1 MAKILVVGLNP
12 AWQKVLSLP
21 SFQSGGVNRAQ
32 ESWSLASGKGI
43 NAAKVL
49 ARLGHEVSLLQILAG
64 ENGRRCLKDCESWK
78 IRSLHVWTQGET
90 RECITLLSEDGPA
103 TEIIEPF
110 SVTESDVAQ
119 QLLLQIK
126 NDSVYNAVVVCGTI
140 PPGIPESL
148 YADILNIV
156 PASLVVWDSVMGLTP
171 ELLKRISWIKVNAEE
186 FAKLPA
192 LGSSQFSVLITDGPN
207 GARVLH
213 SNSANGQYLLPH
225 LNGIRNPIG
234 AGDTVTAALTD
245 GILCGLNTE
254 TSVKRALA
262 FGSAS
267 CLSPLPAKF
276 NPADI
281 AALESQIRKDVS

>member
-1 MAKILVVGLNP
+1 MAKILVAGLNP

-21 SFQSGGVNRAQ
+21 SLQLGSVNRAR
-32 ESWSLASGKGI
+32 ESWTLASGKGI

-64 ENGRRCLKDCESWK
+64 ENGQRCLADCESWK

-90 RECITLLSEDGPA
+90 RECITLLSETGPA

-110 SVTESDVAQ
+110 SVTEANIAQ
-119 QLLLQIK
+119 DLLLQIK
-126 NDSVYNAVVVCGTI
+126 NDPTYDAVVICGTL

-156 PASLVVWDSVMGLTP
+156 PASLVIWDSVMGLTP
-171 ELLKRISWIKVNAEE
+171 ELLKRISWIKLNAEE
-186 FAKLPA
+186 FAKFPA
-192 LGSSQFSVLITDGPN
+192 SENSQSSVLITDGPN

-213 SNSANGQYLLPH
+213 SNAADGQYALP
-225 LNGIRNPIG
+225 LFNGIRNPIG

-245 GILCGLNTE
+245 GIIRRLDTE
-254 TSVKRALA
+254 ASVKRALA

-267 CLSPLPAKF
+267 CLSPLPAEF
-276 NPADI
+276 DPAEA
-281 AALESQIRKDVS
+281 AALESQIRKEKS